1 VSSALMPRNTQRS
14 VATSPAD
21 YTEESQMSH
30 KDHEEG
36 HMVPSV
42 FKLKI
47 MSIMCCC
54 NTGRFAYSIFTE

>member
-1 VSSALMPRNTQRS
+1 MSSALMPRDTQRS

-21 YTEESQMSH
+21 CTEESQMSH

-47 MSIMCCC
+47 IHI
-54 NTGRFAYSIFTE
+54 NVHEYYVLL